1 MLSDKFYEHSSGS
14 LVDESCMGMA
24 RHMARVVGWYTQGGF
39 DDDCGHHHP
48 SGLHYNWTILSV
60 LNENEQGTGEV
71 RYTRCFDAIRV
82 EVSKVSRHLP
92 RPGSSGGLCGCH
104 WHGKQGWIL
113 LLGCRPERTHGRRRR
128 WRRGGPRAVDAVH
141 DPIL

>member
-1 MLSDKFYEHSSGS
+1 MFAARLANPQNITVSDKFYEHSSGS

-24 RHMARVVGWYTQGGF
+24 RHMARVVGWFTQGGF

-71 RYTRCFDAIRV
+71 RYTRCFDAIRA
-82 EVSKVSRHLP
+82 EVSKVSRRRLP
-92 RPGSSGGLCGCH
+92 RFGSSGGLCGCH
-104 WHGKQGWIL
+104 WQ
-113 LLGCRPERTHGRRRR
+113 
-128 WRRGGPRAVDAVH
+128 
-141 DPIL
+141 

>member
-24 RHMARVVGWYTQGGF
+24 RHMARVVGWYTMGGF

-71 RYTRCFDAIRV
+71 RYTRCFDAIRA
-82 EVSKVSRHLP
+82 EVSKVSRRRLP
-92 RPGSSGGLCGCH
+92 RSGSSGGLCGCH
-104 WHGKQGWIL
+104 WQWPSPLSLDK
-113 LLGCRPERTHGRRRR
+113 
-128 WRRGGPRAVDAVH
+128 
-141 DPIL
+141 